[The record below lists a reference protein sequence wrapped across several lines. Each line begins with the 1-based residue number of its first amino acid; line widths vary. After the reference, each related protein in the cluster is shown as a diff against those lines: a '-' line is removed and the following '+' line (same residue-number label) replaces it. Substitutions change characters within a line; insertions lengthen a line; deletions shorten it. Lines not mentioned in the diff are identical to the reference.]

1 MTTKYQH
8 IIPASY
14 IWQFSA
20 NIKPKR
26 RESSV
31 YYYDLWKNKVS
42 SRKAEKL
49 LWENWYFEI
58 DYTFFDWVKDLWLS
72 PDQLKNTVEERVSDI
87 ENKFIQICQKYDAAS
102 DPWWTIEVTDL
113 WIILEY
119 AIHLHMRTRKKR
131 QEIWDIWCNELKK
144 KYHNNPKA
152 IALHKEKL
160 ISQWI
165 DPTRMDKYLT
175 EEWKE
180 VVSNALS
187 ARAVLW
193 YKTTDVFYRAVK
205 DKFDEYK
212 FTIILFDNAEDLIT
226 SDNPLV
232 IWNRCIL
239 FPIKKNVCLIGVK
252 EALKLDIS
260 RINSAIASSWDNFI
274 VWSSEELIQKY
285 KIEMEIPHF
294 PLLSYLDEKPSFI
307 SFLKIWKA
315 ILNLQYTFFMAK
327 IKLFFWIPL

>member
-14 IWQFSA
+14 LWQFSA
-20 NIKPKR
+20 NIKSKR

-31 YYYDLWKNKVS
+31 CYYNLWKDIVASK
-42 SRKAEKL
+42 KAEKL

-58 DYTFFDWVKDLWLS
+58 DYNFFDWVKDLWLS

-102 DPWWTIEVTDL
+102 DPWWTIEVADL

-193 YKTTDVFYRAVK
+193 YKIDDIFYRTVK
-205 DKFDEYK
+205 DKFNSYK
-212 FTIILFDNAEDLIT
+212 YSIMLFSNVEDLIT
-226 SDNPLV
+226 SDYPVV

-239 FPIKKNVCLIGVK
+239 FPIKKDVCLVGLK
-252 EALKLDIS
+252 EPLKLDIN
-260 RINSAIASSWDNFI
+260 RINSDISSSADNFI

-285 KIEMEIPHF
+285 KIEIVIPHF
-294 PLLSYLDEKPSFI
+294 PLLSYLDEDPSITTFFKVSI
-307 SFLKIWKA
+307 A
-315 ILNLQYTFFMAK
+315 ILRLQCTFFIAR
-327 IKLFFWIPL
+327 IKVFFWVPL